1 MDFINNL
8 LVPFLGGSIF
18 MTLVFFMLLRSD
30 SFVTWLV
37 ETVTEILIKKM
48 SKKKQNDF
56 TNYLGVFFINMGI
69 KFINELED
77 EDIVEEMNQIEEQY
91 NKIKDTF
98 IQKEI
103 VSQEDVNY
111 IENLKI
117 EKKDEKE
124 KENKEE

>member
-103 VSQEDVNY
+103 VSQEDINY

>member
-103 VSQEDVNY
+103 VSQEDVDY
-111 IENLKI
+111 IENLKV
-117 EKKDEKE
+117 EKK
-124 KENKEE
+124 EE

>member
-1 MDFINNL
+1 MNFINNL
-8 LVPFLGGSIF
+8 LVPFLSGSIF

-103 VSQEDVNY
+103 VSQEDVDY
-111 IENLKI
+111 IENLKV

-124 KENKEE
+124 KDNKEE

>member
-18 MTLVFFMLLRSD
+18 MTLVFFMLLRLD

>member
-1 MDFINNL
+1 MNFINNL
-8 LVPFLGGSIF
+8 LVPFLSGSIF
-18 MTLVFFMLLRSD
+18 MTVVFFMLLRSD

-103 VSQEDVNY
+103 VSQEDVDY
-111 IENLKI
+111 IENLKV
-117 EKKDEKE
+117 EKKDRKEREEKGE
-124 KENKEE
+124 